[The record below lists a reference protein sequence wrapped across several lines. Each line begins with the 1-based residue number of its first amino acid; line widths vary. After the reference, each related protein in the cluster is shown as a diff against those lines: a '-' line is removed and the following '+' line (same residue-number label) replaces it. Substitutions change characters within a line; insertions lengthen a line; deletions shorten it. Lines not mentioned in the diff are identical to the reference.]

1 MPAENEEYNASKIVV
16 LEGTQGIRRRPAM
29 YIGSTGT
36 SGVLHL
42 LYEVIDNS
50 VDETLAGY
58 AKNIKIRL
66 YMDNDTNVAEVSD
79 DGRGI
84 PVDMMPKYNK
94 GALEVIMTMLH
105 KGGKFGGD
113 AYKVSGGLHGVGLTV
128 VNALSEYTE
137 VIVKRDGHAYR
148 QTFGRGIPTSDL
160 TQVGNTEEKGT
171 TIKFKP
177 DREIFPSTT
186 FDSALLKDRLRY
198 TSFLNPDI
206 NITFIDERFE
216 PREVLN
222 YTSKEGIVDFIKF
235 INSDKT
241 TLTNIIHSKQQEG
254 DIIVEYA
261 LQYNNAYDE
270 RLESFVNNIRTA
282 EGGTHVIGFHSG
294 LTRAVINYI
303 SKNKAVKTDIKITG
317 EDVREGLSVV
327 LSILMANPEF
337 EGQTKEKLG
346 NTKLKNLIETEVY
359 AYVSRYLEEHPLD
372 AKAILEK
379 VLMAANARESSRKAR
394 ELARKKSIFD
404 SSVLPGKLADCIYD
418 DPEKTE
424 IFIVEGE
431 SAGGSSKSGRDK
443 NTQAILPLRGKI
455 LNVEKANYER
465 IFDNAEIKAMITAFG
480 AGINETFNI
489 EDLRYKK
496 IILMSDADVDGSHI
510 RTLLLT
516 FFYRYMKKI
525 IEAGCIYIAQP
536 PLYKITK
543 GKEVY
548 YCYSEEELL
557 VKRKEV
563 GDKIEL
569 QRYKG
574 LGEMN
579 PDQLWETTMNPETR
593 MLKRIT
599 IADAMRTDQLFT
611 ILMGIDVPKR
621 RKFLQE
627 HAEEVR
633 VLDI

>member
-1 MPAENEEYNASKIVV
+1 MPAENQEYDASKIVV
-16 LEGTQGIRRRPAM
+16 LEGAQGIRKRPAM

-36 SGVLHL
+36 AGVLHL
-42 LYEVIDNS
+42 LYEVVDNS

-58 AKNIKIRL
+58 AKNITIRL
-66 YMDNDTNVAEVSD
+66 FMDNETNVAEVSD

-84 PVDMMPKYNK
+84 PVDIMPKYNK
-94 GALEVIMTMLH
+94 GALEVIMTTLH

-137 VIVKRDGHAYR
+137 VTVKKNGHLYR
-148 QTFGRGIPTSDL
+148 QTFSRGTPTSELAQIGD
-160 TQVGNTEEKGT
+160 TTERGT

-186 FDSALLKDRLRY
+186 FDSAILKDRLLY
-198 TSFLNPDI
+198 TSFLNPEVT
-206 NITFIDERFE
+206 ITLTDERFE
-216 PREVLN
+216 PHETQTYN
-222 YTSKEGIVDFIKF
+222 SKEGIIDFIRF
-235 INSDKT
+235 INNEKT
-241 TLTNIIHSKQQEG
+241 TLTNVIRSKQQK
-254 DIIVEYA
+254 DDVVVEYA
-261 LQYNNAYDE
+261 LQYNNTYDE
-270 RLESFVNNIRTA
+270 RLESFVNNIRTP

-294 LTRAVINYI
+294 LTRAILNYI
-303 SKNKAVKTDIKITG
+303 AKNKAIKTEIKVTG
-317 EDVREGLSVV
+317 EDIREGLSAV
-327 LSILMANPEF
+327 LSVLMQNPEF

-346 NTKLKNLIETEVY
+346 NTKVKNILEVDVY
-359 AYVSRYLEEHPLD
+359 DNMSRYLEEHPAD
-372 AKAILEK
+372 AKAIVEK
-379 VLMAANARESSRKAR
+379 AIVAATARESSRKAR

-404 SSVLPGKLADCIYD
+404 SSVLPGKLSDCIFD
-418 DPEKTE
+418 DPAKTE
-424 IFIVEGE
+424 IFLVEGE

-455 LNVEKANYER
+455 LNVEKANYEK
-465 IFDNAEIKAMITAFG
+465 IFDNNEIKAMITAFG

-489 EDLRYKK
+489 EGLRYHK

-516 FFYRYMKKI
+516 FFYRFMKKI
-525 IEAGCIYIAQP
+525 IEAGNVYIAQP

-543 GKEVY
+543 GKEVS

-557 VKRKEV
+557 VKRKEL
-563 GDKIEL
+563 GDKIDL

-593 MLKRIT
+593 LLKRVT

-611 ILMGIDVPKR
+611 ILMGVDVPKR